1 MPAKILVVDDR
12 PLMRDAVRSFLIQQS
27 RWEIYEAENCKLAL
41 SRMPEIKPDVVV
53 LDIPQL
59 EMNELQVADEIS
71 RLAPETKII
80 FMSNHY
86 TPEVVSFMSG
96 LLGAGEFIQT
106 TEIATRL
113 VPTIR
118 RLLPAGNQAHG

>member
-1 MPAKILVVDDR
+1 
-12 PLMRDAVRSFLIQQS
+12 
-27 RWEIYEAENCKLAL
+27 
-41 SRMPEIKPDVVV
+41 MPEIKPDVVV

-118 RLLPAGNQAHG
+118 RLLPSGNQAHG